1 MNQRDILKLIAR
13 GENETI
19 EFKVEK
25 VDSDDLAKTMTAFS
39 SLEGGTIL
47 IGVSDKGDVEGIKAP
62 EKLRKR
68 VLDIGIDMCDP
79 RIFPDIK
86 IAKVEGKDVLV
97 VKIPEGF
104 IKPCSARGVPYMR
117 VGDRDIRLRLEE
129 AEKLRQETKLVT
141 FEKLPIKEAA
151 ISELDRVKVK
161 RYVRKRSEIRHRDL
175 SSLGFKE
182 VLQNLGAVTK
192 HRGKLVPTVAGVL
205 FFGKKPRRFLRNVV
219 VDCARFKGTGM
230 TEFID
235 RATLEG
241 SLPELIDDTEL
252 FVRKNT
258 RAAAKVIDFERINIP
273 EYPYAAIREAV
284 ANAVAHRDYSFSSAV
299 VRVMIFD
306 DRVEVESPG
315 RLPKGV
321 DIKHLEGRHVPR
333 NETIAQLLYDIGY
346 IEKFGTGIRRMRE
359 EMRAHGLQEP
369 LFREDGEFFKV
380 TFYGPGEKILEL
392 AKPQRGVDLKEMGL
406 NDRQIEAL
414 RLMINEKQIFTN
426 RRYRNVF
433 KVTNKTAATDLNFLV
448 KKGMAQVKG
457 RGRSVEYLAK

>member
-13 GENETI
+13 GENETT

-25 VDSDDLAKTMTAFS
+25 VDSDDLAKAMAAFS
-39 SLEGGTIL
+39 SLGGGTIL

-79 RIFPDIK
+79 RIFSDIK
-86 IAKVEGKDVLV
+86 IAKVERKDVLV

-129 AEKLRQETKLVT
+129 AEKLRQETKLAT
-141 FEKLPIKEAA
+141 FEELPIKEAA
-151 ISELDRVKVK
+151 ISELDRAKVK
-161 RYVRKRSEIRHRDL
+161 LYVRKRSEIRHRDL

-192 HRGKLVPTVAGVL
+192 HRGKLAPTVAGML
-205 FFGKKPRRFLRNVV
+205 FFGKKPNRFLRNAA

-241 SLPELIDDTEL
+241 SLPELIDDAEL

-258 RAAAKVIDFERINIP
+258 RMAAKVIDFERINIP

-284 ANAVAHRDYSFSSAV
+284 ANAVAHRDYSFSGAV

-306 DRVEVESPG
+306 DRIEVESPG

-359 EMRAHGLQEP
+359 EMKAHGLQEP
-369 LFREDGEFFKV
+369 LFKEDGEFFKV

-392 AKPQRGVDLKEMGL
+392 VKPQRGANLKEMGL
-406 NDRQIEAL
+406 NDRQVEAL
-414 RLMINEKQIFTN
+414 RLMVNEKQIFTN
-426 RRYRNVF
+426 ELYQKMF
-433 KVTNKTAATDLNFLV
+433 KVSRRTAVRDLQGLV
-448 KKGMAQVKG
+448 KSKQIKYEGIGKGTKYKA
-457 RGRSVEYLAK
+457 

>member
-1 MNQRDILKLIAR
+1 
-13 GENETI
+13 
-19 EFKVEK
+19 
-25 VDSDDLAKTMTAFS
+25 
-39 SLEGGTIL
+39 
-47 IGVSDKGDVEGIKAP
+47 
-62 EKLRKR
+62 
-68 VLDIGIDMCDP
+68 
-79 RIFPDIK
+79 
-86 IAKVEGKDVLV
+86 
-97 VKIPEGF
+97 
-104 IKPCSARGVPYMR
+104 
-117 VGDRDIRLRLEE
+117 
-129 AEKLRQETKLVT
+129 
-141 FEKLPIKEAA
+141 
-151 ISELDRVKVK
+151 
-161 RYVRKRSEIRHRDL
+161 
-175 SSLGFKE
+175 
-182 VLQNLGAVTK
+182 
-192 HRGKLVPTVAGVL
+192 
-205 FFGKKPRRFLRNVV
+205 
-219 VDCARFKGTGM
+219 M

-380 TFYGPGEKILEL
+380 TFYGPGEKILDL

-448 KKGMAQVKG
+448 KK
-457 RGRSVEYLAK
+457 